1 MKMTF
6 TAAIALAAFLACPT
20 TAVDAH
26 DDAPALYAAENE
38 LAQVAI
44 KDDDEASMSE
54 GLSDNDTDSELDEA
68 DMDELSAESEESEM
82 SADSEESADEL
93 A

>member
-6 TAAIALAAFLACPT
+6 TAAIALAAYLACPT
-20 TAVDAH
+20 TAIDSK

-44 KDDDEASMSE
+44 KEDEEESLSE
-54 GLSDNDTDSELDEA
+54 GELSVETDTEDEA
-68 DMDELSAESEESEM
+68 DLDEISDESEI
-82 SADSEESADEL
+82 SEELEDEL